1 MKKTISIIILLMFLG
16 LNANAASFKTA
27 ITKYK
32 TGNYTGCINELDNI
46 AEQISKNRDNDN
58 SIKKLVK
65 IISKYDFEK
74 WKEGDQKAEEEAR
87 KMLKEIQKEV
97 PRSTLDKWSYLFYY
111 YALSF
116 HQLGYK
122 NEAKQFYRAAEAFTW
137 ESKSQIFLFSQQ
149 AIKCIDNP
157 TSCQSSD
164 MDEFIKSGKQVSDE
178 IIKDELKRKL
188 QKNQKE
194 INQGKDLSALPI
206 ENEKLAWVDSGISPE
221 VADFATAGANK
232 AEENI
237 PTDEEIGKA
246 VRTLQRAGI
255 NPVNYMGK
263 NPYNNEYAQLN
274 AILNDGNQN
283 YPNDYSTMMM
293 MNGSKNISPQLMQT
307 FMQQQMMGGFGF

>member
-1 MKKTISIIILLMFLG
+1 MEANENNEPKKESSPMNQNTE
-16 LNANAASFKTA
+16 K
-27 ITKYK
+27 
-32 TGNYTGCINELDNI
+32 E
-46 AEQISKNRDNDN
+46 KNPET
-58 SIKKLVK
+58 S
-65 IISKYDFEK
+65 
-74 WKEGDQKAEEEAR
+74 
-87 KMLKEIQKEV
+87 
-97 PRSTLDKWSYLFYY
+97 
-111 YALSF
+111 
-116 HQLGYK
+116 
-122 NEAKQFYRAAEAFTW
+122 EAKNMNIYVQY
-137 ESKSQIFLFSQQ
+137 
-149 AIKCIDNP
+149 
-157 TSCQSSD
+157 
-164 MDEFIKSGKQVSDE
+164 
-178 IIKDELKRKL
+178 
-188 QKNQKE
+188 QKE